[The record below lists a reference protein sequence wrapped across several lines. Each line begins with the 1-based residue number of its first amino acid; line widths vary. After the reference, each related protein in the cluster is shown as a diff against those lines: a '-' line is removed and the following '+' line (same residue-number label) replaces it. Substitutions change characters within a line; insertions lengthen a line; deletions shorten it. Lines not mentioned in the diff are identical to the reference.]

1 MNSTTV
7 TFWKPSLLISAEPSG
22 LFVAVRASAP
32 SAATKPAEKQPS
44 SPRPN

>member
-1 MNSTTV
+1 MNPTTV

-22 LFVAVRASAP
+22 LFVAVKASAP
-32 SAATKPAEKQPS
+32 SVATKQPEKQPS